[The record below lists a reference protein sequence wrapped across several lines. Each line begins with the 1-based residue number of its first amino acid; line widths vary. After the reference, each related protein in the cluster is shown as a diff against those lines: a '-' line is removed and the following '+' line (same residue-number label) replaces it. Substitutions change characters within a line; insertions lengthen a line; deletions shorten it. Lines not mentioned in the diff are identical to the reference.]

1 MASTLARVSSAD
13 VKVRRA
19 SNGSIVLTSNIQVRV
34 VNSYL
39 IANES
44 VVGSL
49 GGGVIDGELVLP
61 RPSQDADTLLVILE
75 GGRFLEVPLNRLG
88 NSASAVLPLDS
99 LGYKIAMGL
108 LTNYISY
115 INNGPIH
122 VRNALSQPPSPA
134 DMNYRPILQGNVVF
148 YFTGLTFGLASGSY
162 WEVSGDLISLYPNKA
177 VYSTGVSTNPA
188 AVTQVFKVLRGGGDV
203 YLPIRILVMVTD
215 TSLTGY
221 YPRIAV
227 VCYVLDEDADLQ
239 LPAAIFQPPAT
250 SYLPWIERR
259 VLYLS
264 PPGELGIDY
273 YGHIELTN
281 LPEGS
286 YILIGVEVLTYGL
299 DTRVVVNI
307 SVKG

>member
-1 MASTLARVSSAD
+1 VASTLARVSSAD

-19 SNGSIVLTSNIQVRV
+19 SNGSIVLTSNTQVRV

-49 GGGVIDGELVLP
+49 GGGVIEGELVLP
-61 RPSQDADTLLVILE
+61 RPSQDADTLFVILE
-75 GGRFLEVPLNRLG
+75 GGRFLEVPLNRLW
-88 NSASAVLPLDS
+88 NSASAVRPLDG

-108 LTNYISY
+108 LTNYNSY
-115 INNGPIH
+115 ISNGPIH
-122 VRNALSQPPSPA
+122 VRTATSDPPSAA
-134 DMNYRPILQGNVVF
+134 DMNYRSIYSGNVVF
-148 YFTGLTFGLASGSY
+148 YFTGLTYGLASGSY
-162 WEVSGDLISLYPNKA
+162 WSRSGDTITLYPNQA
-177 VYSTGVSTNPA
+177 IASTGKPSNSA

-203 YLPIRILVMVTD
+203 RFSASVQVSIASTSVT
-215 TSLTGY
+215 SY
-221 YPRIAV
+221 YPRIIV

-250 SYLPWIERR
+250 TYLPYLERR

-264 PPGELGIDY
+264 SSGELGVDY
-273 YGHIELTN
+273 YGHIELTG

-299 DTRVVVNI
+299 DTKVVVGI
-307 SVKG
+307 SVEG